1 MERCMTVRKYEPGGG
16 VGVRGVP
23 IDAARR
29 ESLIEL
35 VCGGSSFTAAGKL
48 VGVSQPTAVRF
59 WRRFGHVE
67 LIPVFGSGGLG
78 PVVVDVSP
86 AGPVQR
92 RALSSEDRAT
102 IQAGLLLKLTLTA
115 IGELIGRDKGVV
127 SREVKRNSSSDGQ
140 YRGCVAHRVAAHRR
154 QRPKQFKLIMNPVLC
169 LQIEG
174 WMDQGWSPRL
184 IAEMLA
190 AEHGNDHTSRVSH
203 ETIYQ
208 ALYVQT
214 RGSLRA
220 DLHRK
225 LSLKRSH
232 RTHRGHSRHA
242 QSPFTDAFKISD
254 RPAEAADRAVP
265 GHWEGDLIQGPG
277 NQSAIGTL
285 VERTTR
291 FTILLHLPGR
301 HDSTTVADA
310 MIRQMRHLPEHLLR
324 SITWDRGT
332 EMADYARIQLAL
344 EAKLYF
350 CDPRSPWQRGT
361 NENTNR
367 LLRFWFEKG
376 SDLSVHT
383 AADLRRVADTLN
395 KRPRPTLGL
404 ETPAD
409 RLNKLLL
416 AA

>member
-1 MERCMTVRKYEPGGG
+1 MTVRRCWDGEG

-23 IDAARR
+23 VGAATR
-29 ESLIEL
+29 EQL
-35 VCGGSSFTAAGKL
+35 VEMVCAGASFKFASAVL
-48 VGVSQPTAVRF
+48 GVSHQSGMRI
-59 WRRFGHVE
+59 WRKFGHVE
-67 LIPVFGSGGLG
+67 LVPVTGTGGLPG
-78 PVVVDVSP
+78 RLASP
-86 AGPVQR
+86 AEAPAPRQR
-92 RALSSEDRAT
+92 RALTNADRAV
-102 IQAGLLLKLTLTA
+102 IEAGLQLNLSLAA
-115 IGELIGRDKGVV
+115 IGERIGRDKAVV
-127 SREVKRNSSSDGQ
+127 SREIRRNSSPDGQ
-140 YRGCVAHRVAAHRR
+140 YRGCVAHRAAAQRR
-154 QRPKQFKLIMNPVLC
+154 RRPKQFKLIANPDLC
-169 LQIEG
+169 RQIEQ

-184 IAEMLA
+184 ISQVLA
-190 AEHGNDHTSRVSH
+190 VDHGDDHTARVSH

-225 LSLKRSH
+225 LSLKRSC
-232 RTHRGHSRHA
+232 RTPRGRPRGPGTFSE
-242 QSPFTDAFKISD
+242 AFKISD
-254 RPAEAADRAVP
+254 RPAEVADRAVP

-301 HDSTTVADA
+301 HDAATVADA
-310 MIRQMRHLPEHLLR
+310 MIREMRHLPEHLRR

-332 EMADYARIQLAL
+332 ELADYARIQLAL
-344 EAKLYF
+344 DAKLFF

-409 RLNKLLL
+409 RLNKLLH

>member
-1 MERCMTVRKYEPGGG
+1 MTGRKYEPGGG

-23 IDAARR
+23 IAAATR

-35 VCGGSSFTAAGKL
+35 TCAGSSITAASRSL
-48 VGVSQPTAVRF
+48 GVSHTSAVRL

-67 LIPVFGSGGLG
+67 LTPVMGGGGLG
-78 PVVVDVSP
+78 PVPQDEQS
-86 AGPVQR
+86 AEPVQR
-92 RALSSEDRAT
+92 RALTSEDRAM
-102 IQAGLLLKLTLTA
+102 IQAGLRMGLSLAA
-115 IGELIGRDKGVV
+115 IGELIGRNKGVV
-127 SREVKRNSSSDGQ
+127 SREIRRNSSPDGQ
-140 YRGCVAHRVAAHRR
+140 YRGCVAHRAAAYRR
-154 QRPKQFKLIMNPVLC
+154 RRPKQFKLVADPVLC
-169 LQIEG
+169 LQIGG
-174 WMDQGWSPRL
+174 WMDQGWSPKL
-184 IAEMLA
+184 IASMLA
-190 AEHGNDHTSRVSH
+190 AEHGADHTARVSH

-232 RTHRGHSRHA
+232 RTPRGTSRHV
-242 QSPFTDAFKISD
+242 SPFRDAFKISA
-254 RPAEAADRAVP
+254 RPAEVADRAVP

-277 NQSAIGTL
+277 NRSAIGTL
-285 VERTTR
+285 VERSTR

-301 HDSTTVADA
+301 HDSQTVADA
-310 MIRQMRHLPEHLLR
+310 MIREMRHLPEHLRR

-332 EMADYARIQLAL
+332 ELADYARIQLAL
-344 EAKLYF
+344 DAKLFF
-350 CDPRSPWQRGT
+350 CDPHSPWQRGT

-376 SDLSVHT
+376 TDLSGHT
-383 AADLRRVADTLN
+383 AADLRHVAATLN
-395 KRPRPTLGL
+395 KRPRPTLSL

>member
-1 MERCMTVRKYEPGGG
+1 VPTPVEVRER
-16 VGVRGVP
+16 
-23 IDAARR
+23 
-29 ESLIEL
+29 LIEL
-35 VCGGSSFTAAGKL
+35 ICAGWSLTAAATE
-48 VGVSQPTAVRF
+48 VGVSQPSSVRL
-59 WRRFGHVE
+59 WRMFGHME
-67 LIPVFGSGGLG
+67 MIPRFGSGGL
-78 PVVVDVSP
+78 PSAIRADTRSSSP
-86 AGPVQR
+86 PRR
-92 RALSSEDRAT
+92 RALTSEDRGT
-102 IQAGLLLKLTLTA
+102 IQAGLRLKLSYAA
-115 IGELIGRDKGVV
+115 IGELIGRNRAVV
-127 SREVKRNSSSDGQ
+127 WHEVQRNSSPDGQ

-154 QRPKQFKLIMNPVLC
+154 RRPKQFKLIANQVLC
-169 LQIEG
+169 RQIEG

-184 IAEMLA
+184 IALMLA
-190 AEHGNDHTSRVSH
+190 AEHGDDHTARVSH

-225 LSLKRSH
+225 LSLKRSC
-232 RTHRGHSRHA
+232 RTSRGRSRGPNTF
-242 QSPFTDAFKISD
+242 SEAFKISD
-254 RPAEAADRAVP
+254 RPAEVADRAVP

-301 HDSTTVADA
+301 HDATTVAEA
-310 MIRQMRHLPEHLLR
+310 MIREMRHLPEHLRR

-344 EAKLYF
+344 DAKLFF

-383 AADLRRVADTLN
+383 AADLRRVADILN

>member
-1 MERCMTVRKYEPGGG
+1 
-16 VGVRGVP
+16 
-23 IDAARR
+23 
-29 ESLIEL
+29 
-35 VCGGSSFTAAGKL
+35 
-48 VGVSQPTAVRF
+48 
-59 WRRFGHVE
+59 VE

-78 PVVVDVSP
+78 PVVQDAKP
-86 AGPVQR
+86 TGPVRR
-92 RALSSEDRAT
+92 RALTSEDRAT
-102 IQAGLLLKLTLTA
+102 IQAGLRLKLTLAA
-115 IGELIGRDKGVV
+115 IGELIGRNKGVV
-127 SREVKRNSSSDGQ
+127 SREVQRNSSPDGQ

-154 QRPKQFKLIMNPVLC
+154 QRPKQFKLITNPVLC
-169 LQIEG
+169 LRIEG

-184 IAEMLA
+184 IAVMLA
-190 AEHGNDHTSRVSH
+190 AEHGADHTARVSH

-208 ALYVQT
+208 ALYVQA

-232 RTHRGHSRHA
+232 RTSCGHSRGP
-242 QSPFTDAFKISD
+242 STFKDAFKISD
-254 RPAEAADRAVP
+254 RPAEVADRAVP

-310 MIRQMRHLPEHLLR
+310 MIREMRHLPEHLRR

-376 SDLSVHT
+376 SDLSSHT

-395 KRPRPTLGL
+395 KRPRPTLDL

>member
-1 MERCMTVRKYEPGGG
+1 MSVMGQRRWSTRRQGEVIPVDVREQ
-16 VGVRGVP
+16 
-23 IDAARR
+23 
-29 ESLIEL
+29 LIEL
-35 VCGGSSFTAAGKL
+35 ICEGRTLSSASRS
-48 VGVSQPTAVRF
+48 VGVSQPSSVRL
-59 WRRFGHVE
+59 WRRFGHME
-67 LIPVFGSGGLG
+67 LTPTFGSGGLPAP
-78 PVVVDVSP
+78 PVSDSRSADP
-86 AGPVQR
+86 PRR
-92 RALSSEDRAT
+92 RALTSEDRAT
-102 IQAGLLLKLTLTA
+102 IQAGLKLKLSYAA
-115 IGELIGRDKGVV
+115 IGELIGRDKSVV
-127 SREVKRNSSSDGQ
+127 WREVQRNSSPDGQ
-140 YRGCVAHRVAAHRR
+140 YRGCVAQCAAVHRR
-154 QRPKQFKLIMNPVLC
+154 RRPKQFKLIVNLGLC
-169 LQIEG
+169 RQIEG

-184 IAEMLA
+184 IALMLA

-225 LSLKRSH
+225 LSLKRSY
-232 RTHRGHSRHA
+232 RKPRGRSRGPGTFDEA
-242 QSPFTDAFKISD
+242 LKISE
-254 RPAEAADRAVP
+254 RPAEVADRAVP

-291 FTILLHLPGR
+291 FTILLHLPDR
-301 HDSTTVADA
+301 HDAAAVAAA
-310 MIRQMRHLPEHLLR
+310 MIREMRHLPEHLRR

-332 EMADYARIQLAL
+332 EMAHYAKIQLAL
-344 EAKLYF
+344 DAQVFF
-350 CDPRSPWQRGT
+350 CDPHSPWQRGT

-383 AADLRRVADTLN
+383 AEDLRRVADILN
-395 KRPRPTLGL
+395 RRPRPTLGL

>member
-1 MERCMTVRKYEPGGG
+1 MAFRNYRYGRGAGGR
-16 VGVRGVP
+16 VLP
-23 IDAARR
+23 IPVETRD
-29 ESLIEL
+29 SLIEL
-35 VCGGSSFTAAGKL
+35 MCLGSSLTAASRA
-48 VGVSQPTAVRF
+48 VGVSHQTSVRV

-67 LIPVFGSGGLG
+67 LVPQTGIGGLPGRVDQGMASTG
-78 PVVVDVSP
+78 PVR
-86 AGPVQR
+86 R

-102 IQAGLLLKLTLTA
+102 IQAGVRLKLSFAA
-115 IGELIGRDKGVV
+115 IGELIGRNKGVV
-127 SREVKRNSSSDGQ
+127 SREIQRNCSPDGQ
-140 YRGCVAHRVAAHRR
+140 YRGCVAHRVAAYRR
-154 QRPKQFKLIMNPVLC
+154 HRPKPFKLVEHPVLC
-169 LQIEG
+169 RRIEG

-184 IAEMLA
+184 IAVMLA
-190 AEHGNDHTSRVSH
+190 AEHGDDHTARVSH

-214 RGSLRA
+214 RGALRA
-220 DLHRK
+220 DLHRT

-232 RTHRGHSRHA
+232 RTPRTRSRGPT
-242 QSPFTDAFKISD
+242 PFKDAFKISD
-254 RPAEAADRAVP
+254 RPAEVADRAVP

-285 VERTTR
+285 VERATR

-301 HDSTTVADA
+301 HDSTSVADA
-310 MIRQMRHLPEHLLR
+310 MIREMRHLPEHLRR
-324 SITWDRGT
+324 SITWDRGS
-332 EMADYARIQLAL
+332 ELADYARIQLAL
-344 EAKLYF
+344 DAKLFF
-350 CDPRSPWQRGT
+350 CDPHSPWQRGT

-395 KRPRPTLGL
+395 KRPRPTLDL